1 MSLIN
6 EKKNIFS
13 NISAL
18 NVLNDGFPKFG
29 KINSFNSIS
38 NSTNSSEFLIELLV
52 SLVGYDGIKT
62 FITNTLTYELD
73 KIDLLVKSVIKKEL
87 NSIVSCSV
95 NPSIPE
101 WFKSTGEGI
110 TINVKDIDFFD
121 IMMIDPISNEGSLIY
136 TDTSSGKNSTDF
148 NTYLNYTIQDSN
160 TISGWGNSVINKD
173 IIMIQFSTESSTTK
187 TNILNIKSST
197 EYDNLTLPKLNND
210 FVDSMSLF
218 GNPDSLNSPMV
229 INNLLEDLF
238 GSVTKTTNKSKKQIE
253 NELKLK
259 ELIDCMINNET
270 SDISDSFF
278 TFDNPTLSKIDSK
291 VSDIKRGVRKL
302 ITCGNLEV
310 SIDLEEALEAQ
321 NLILSSTTKSDEAKN
336 ISKVLDNLASS
347 QADFTSNSFDKPTI
361 KINFFIEII
370 NKLINIITT
379 MIMSPKFISIIAI
392 NNKIIYGS
400 DPNYD
405 NSVDFVKKNKNLVN
419 NVIKSLRDEILRKLL
434 SEVMR
439 ELSIKLAKKSIGDNI
454 EKVKNYQSILL
465 SYVPGSSQELISK
478 IRGV

>member
-73 KIDLLVKSVIKKEL
+73 KVDLLVKSAIKKEL
-87 NSIVSCSV
+87 KSIVSCSI
-95 NPSIPE
+95 NPSIPD

-110 TINVKDIDFFD
+110 SMNVKDVDFFD
-121 IMMIDPISNEGSLIY
+121 IMMIDPETSEGSLIY
-136 TDTSSGKNSTDF
+136 TDVISRKNSTDF
-148 NTYLNYTIQDSN
+148 NTYLNYTIQDIDVTS
-160 TISGWGNSVINKD
+160 SWGDNIINRD
-173 IIMIQFSTESSTTK
+173 IITTKFSTETNSSK
-187 TNILNIKSST
+187 TNVLNFKSSVG
-197 EYDNLTLPKLNND
+197 YDNLTLPKLNND

-218 GNPDSLNSPMV
+218 GNPNSLNSPMV

-270 SDISDSFF
+270 SDVSDNFF
-278 TFDNPTLSKIDSK
+278 TFDNPTLSKIDNR
-291 VSDIKRGVRKL
+291 VSDIKRGIRKL
-302 ITCGNLEV
+302 VTCGNLEV
-310 SIDLEEALEAQ
+310 SIELDEVINAQ
-321 NLILSSTTKSDEAKN
+321 NLILSSETKSDEAKN
-336 ISKVLDNLASS
+336 VSKVLDDLANS
-347 QADFTSNSFDKPTI
+347 QADFTSNSFDIPTI

-370 NKLINIITT
+370 NKLINILIS
-379 MIMSPKFISIIAI
+379 MIMSPKFITIIAI

-405 NSVDFVKKNKNLVN
+405 NGVDFVKKNKNLIN
-419 NVIKSLRDEILRKLL
+419 NIIKSVRDEILRKLL
-434 SEVMR
+434 AEVIR
-439 ELSIKLAKKSIGDNI
+439 ELSIKLAKKKVGDNI
-454 EKVKNYQSILL
+454 EKVKNYQSIIL
-465 SYVPGSSQELISK
+465 SYIPGSSQELISK
-478 IRGV
+478 IRRI